1 MTRVEGVIS
10 MGAKSAKPQSYELIK
25 KLISYDTTS
34 RDSNLDLIE
43 FVQDYLADLG
53 VESTLIHDETGQKAN
68 LYATLGPKD
77 RSGFM
82 LSGHT
87 DVVPVDGQ
95 PWDTDPFHVSDSN
108 GKLYGRGTADMKSFL
123 AIVLALAPEFLKRG
137 PQVPIHLAF
146 SYDEEVGCIGARGLV
161 EMLKAQEH
169 RPYAC
174 VVGEPTSM
182 KPVRAHKGQKRI
194 CCRVRGLESHSALPD
209 RGVNAVE
216 AAAEVIAFLKTMA
229 RRIRDEGPHD
239 PDFDPPYTTVHTG
252 TVKGG
257 TALNIVPKECSF
269 EFEFRYLPSDD
280 PEVLYR
286 EVLEHAE
293 NNILPEMLA
302 VSEATGFDWEELTG
316 IPSLA
321 IEEDTELARLT
332 MALTGSNQ
340 TGTVAF
346 GTEAGLF
353 QNTDIPTI
361 VCGPGDIEQAHKP
374 NEFITLDQV
383 AEGEVFMRRLMD
395 RICASA

>member
-1 MTRVEGVIS
+1 MD
-10 MGAKSAKPQSYELIK
+10 ANSAKPQSYELIK

-34 RDSNLDLIE
+34 RDSNLDLID
-43 FVQDYLADLG
+43 FVRDYLAELG
-53 VESTLIHDETGQKAN
+53 VESTLIHNETGKKAN

-77 RSGFM
+77 KPGFM

-95 PWDTDPFHVSDSN
+95 PWDTDPFHVSDIN

-123 AIVLALAPEFLKRG
+123 AIVLAVAPEFLKRG

-161 EMLKAQEH
+161 DMLKAQEH

-174 VVGEPTSM
+174 IVGEPTSM

-194 CCRVRGLESHSALPD
+194 CCHVQGLESHSALPD

-216 AAAEVIAFLKTMA
+216 AAAEVIAYLKAMA

-239 PDFDPPYTTVHTG
+239 PHFDPPYTTVHTG
-252 TVKGG
+252 TVHGG

-280 PEVLYR
+280 AEILFR
-286 EVLEHAE
+286 EVLEYAE
-293 NNILPEMLA
+293 KNILPEMKA
-302 VSEATGFDWEELTG
+302 ISEATGFDWEELTG

-321 IEEDTELARLT
+321 IEEDAELSELT
-332 MALTGSNQ
+332 KALTGANR

-353 QNTDIPTI
+353 QNADIPTI

-374 NEFITLDQV
+374 NEFITLEQV
-383 AEGEVFMRRLMD
+383 AEGEFFIRRLVD
-395 RICASA
+395 HICASA

>member
-1 MTRVEGVIS
+1 MD
-10 MGAKSAKPQSYELIK
+10 ANSAKPQSYELIK

-34 RDSNLDLIE
+34 RDSNLDLID
-43 FVQDYLADLG
+43 FVRDYLAELG
-53 VESTLIHDETGQKAN
+53 VESTLIHNETGKKAN

-77 RSGFM
+77 KPGFM

-95 PWDTDPFHVSDSN
+95 PWDTDPFHVSDIN

-123 AIVLALAPEFLKRG
+123 AIVLAVAPEFLKRG
-137 PQVPIHLAF
+137 PQVPIRLAF
-146 SYDEEVGCIGARGLV
+146 SYDEEGGCIGARGLV
-161 EMLKAQEH
+161 DMLKAQEH

-174 VVGEPTSM
+174 IVGEPTSM

-194 CCRVRGLESHSALPD
+194 CCHVQGLESHSALPD

-216 AAAEVIAFLKTMA
+216 AAAEVIAYLKAMA

-239 PDFDPPYTTVHTG
+239 QHFAPPYNTVHTG
-252 TVKGG
+252 TLPGG

-280 PEVLYR
+280 AEVLFR
-286 EVLEHAE
+286 EVLEYAE
-293 NNILPEMLA
+293 KNILPEMKA
-302 VSEATGFDWEELTG
+302 ISEATGFDWEELTG

-321 IEEDTELARLT
+321 IEEDAELSELT
-332 MALTGSNQ
+332 KALTGANRS
-340 TGTVAF
+340 GTVAF

-353 QNTDIPTI
+353 QNADIPTI

-374 NEFITLDQV
+374 NEFITLEQV
-383 AEGEVFMRRLMD
+383 AEGEFFIRRLVD
-395 RICASA
+395 HICASA

>member
-1 MTRVEGVIS
+1 
-10 MGAKSAKPQSYELIK
+10 
-25 KLISYDTTS
+25 
-34 RDSNLDLIE
+34 
-43 FVQDYLADLG
+43 
-53 VESTLIHDETGQKAN
+53 
-68 LYATLGPKD
+68 
-77 RSGFM
+77 M

-95 PWDTDPFHVSDSN
+95 PWDTDPFHVSDTN
-108 GKLYGRGTADMKSFL
+108 GKLYGRGTADMKSFV

-161 EMLKAQEH
+161 DMLKAQAH

-174 VVGEPTSM
+174 IVGEPTSM

-194 CCRVRGLESHSALPD
+194 CCHVHGLESHSALPD

-216 AAAEVIAFLKTMA
+216 AAAEVIAYLKTMA

-252 TVKGG
+252 TVNGG

-280 PEVLYR
+280 AEVLYR
-286 EVLEHAE
+286 DVLEYAE
-293 NNILPEMLA
+293 KSILPEMKA
-302 VSEATGFDWEELTG
+302 VSDKTGFDWEELTG

-321 IEEDTELARLT
+321 IEEDAELSELIK
-332 MALTGSNQ
+332 ALTGSNR

-353 QNTDIPTI
+353 QNADIPTI

-383 AEGEVFMRRLMD
+383 AEGEFFLRRLMD
-395 RICASA
+395 HICASA

>member
-1 MTRVEGVIS
+1 MSSKI
-10 MGAKSAKPQSYELIK
+10 AKPQSYELIK

-34 RDSNLDLIE
+34 RDSNLDLIG
-43 FVQDYLADLG
+43 FVQDYLAELG
-53 VESTLIHDETGQKAN
+53 IESKLIHDETGQKAN

-77 RSGFM
+77 KAGFM

-95 PWDTDPFHVSDSN
+95 PWDTDPFHVSESG

-161 EMLKAQEH
+161 EMLNAQAQ

-174 VVGEPTSM
+174 IVGEPTKL

-194 CCRVRGLESHSALPD
+194 CCNVHGVESHSALPD

-216 AAAEVIAFLKTMA
+216 AAAEVIAFLKSMA

-252 TVKGG
+252 TVHGG

-286 EVLEHAE
+286 EVLAFAE
-293 NNILPEMLA
+293 EKILPEMREI
-302 VSEATGFDWEELTG
+302 SEAAGFDWEELTG

-321 IEEDTELARLT
+321 IGEDTELAQFT
-332 MALTGSNQ
+332 KALTGSNR

-353 QNTDIPTI
+353 QNADIPTI

-374 NEFITLDQV
+374 NEFITLEQV
-383 AEGEVFMRRLMD
+383 AEGEVFIRRLMD
-395 RICASA
+395 RICASV